1 MTFHSKSIQ
10 ESVSRLNSS
19 IDGLS
24 KSEAAEFL
32 LEYGENVV
40 TVRGEPLWR
49 KIIEPFID
57 IFMFV
62 LFLAVIVSVWH
73 GAITDSL
80 IIAAIMIT
88 NAVIYYI
95 QRFSTERI
103 LRSLQKHN
111 KLITS
116 VLREKQV
123 IKIDS
128 SQLVPGD
135 VIILNE
141 GEKIPADARLISVNS
156 FRVDESQLTGESLP
170 ISKQVDEL
178 SEETEVY
185 DQSNMVF
192 QGSFVVGGSAKAII
206 VATGNNTE
214 FGKLAILSINTTKKS
229 PVQAK
234 IDKLISGI
242 IKVIAIIAAI
252 TLPLA
257 IYRGMDVAESIRY
270 VLALSVSAVPESLPV
285 AITVVLV
292 FGMRRMAKKKALV
305 KAVNAIQTVGCLT
318 MIATDKTGTLTKNQ
332 LTVQDVW
339 SVHPDNQ
346 LLKQSI
352 ERSIN
357 VSDSKTYDPLDIA
370 LINFISTSKHG
381 ARHNEVA
388 ILPFNQ
394 TYSMSGNIL
403 EIDGKN
409 SLYIK
414 GAPESILSRSKI
426 TKDDHEKAMSV
437 LHSMAGDGFRV
448 IALAHRSD
456 VKVISSF
463 DELGAEKNFVFDG
476 FVAVADILRDEAKG
490 AIAQAQHAG
499 INVSMITGD
508 HFETAFHIGKKLGI
522 VETKDQ
528 VFDSRKMNNLSD
540 SELSDA
546 IKDVRVFARVTPENK
561 FRILSIYKNSHIV
574 AMTGDG
580 VNDVPALS
588 NAHVGVAMGSGA
600 SIAKDAGSIILLDN
614 NFKSIISAV
623 HEGRTI
629 YANIKRMVAYL
640 LSTNAGEVLI
650 ALGALIVG
658 IPVPLLPVQ
667 ILWVNLVT
675 DTFLVIPLGL
685 EPGEKRNMK
694 KPPQSPNAPLF
705 SRFMISRIVLVAI
718 TMMTLTT
725 FIYVTEAGRSSLD
738 YARTSAFHALVVMQ
752 WVSAFCYRSDYESIF
767 IRIKR
772 FNPAFF
778 VGLAIAISV
787 QMIAMTGLLSDVLHL
802 EKMLISDIF
811 SVTMISIIIPLT
823 VVELHKWI
831 GRRFFKKGHRT

>member
-10 ESVSRLNSS
+10 ETVLILNSS
-19 IDGLS
+19 TDGLS
-24 KSEAAEFL
+24 KSEAAEYL
-32 LEYGENVV
+32 LEYGENIV
-40 TVRGEPLWR
+40 TVHGEPLWR

-62 LFLAVIVSVWH
+62 LFLAVAVSVWH
-73 GAITDSL
+73 GAVTDAI

-116 VLREKQV
+116 VMREKEV
-123 IKIDS
+123 VKIDS

-178 SEETEVY
+178 DEETEVY

-214 FGKLAILSINTTKKS
+214 FGKLAVLSINTTKKS

-242 IKVIAIIAAI
+242 IKVIAIIAVV

-339 SVHPDNQ
+339 SVNGDNQ
-346 LLKQSI
+346 SI
-352 ERSIN
+352 KSAIEHSIN
-357 VSDSKTYDPLDIA
+357 VSESKTYDPLDIA
-370 LINFISTSKHG
+370 LINYISTSKHS
-381 ARHNEVA
+381 ARHNSVS

-403 EIDGKN
+403 EIDGRN
-409 SLYIK
+409 NLYIK

-426 TKDDHEKAMSV
+426 SKADHEKAMSV

-448 IALAHRSD
+448 IALAHRNN
-456 VKVISSF
+456 VRVISNF
-463 DELGAEKNFVFDG
+463 DELDGEKNFEFDG

-522 VETKDQ
+522 VENADQ
-528 VFDSRKMNNLSD
+528 VFDSRKMNSLSD
-540 SELSDA
+540 SELSDS

-705 SRFMISRIVLVAI
+705 SKFMISRIVLVAI
-718 TMMTLTT
+718 TMMILTM
-725 FIYVTEAGRSSLD
+725 FVYVTEAHRSSLD
-738 YARTSAFHALVVMQ
+738 YARTAAFHALVVMQ

-778 VGLAIAISV
+778 IGLAIAIGM
-787 QMIAMTGLLSDVLHL
+787 QMIAMTGLLSDLLHL
-802 EKMLISDIF
+802 EKMLISDMF
-811 SVTMISIIIPLT
+811 SVTVISIIIPLT
-823 VVELHKWI
+823 IVELHKWI
-831 GRRFFKKGHRT
+831 GRRFFKKGHKT